1 MLSAC
6 ASKESLGTVATDSSA
21 KISLDGIFGMI
32 QQNDDLFDVMNV
44 DRDDDGNQNYIDVLQ
59 RSSGMVE

>member
-44 DRDDDGNQNYIDVLQ
+44 DRDDDGN
-59 RSSGMVE
+59 

>member
-6 ASKESLGTVATDSSA
+6 ASKLSLGTLATDSSA
-21 KISLDGIFGMI
+21 QISLDGIFGLV

-44 DRDDDGNQNYIDVLQ
+44 DQDDDDN
-59 RSSGMVE
+59 